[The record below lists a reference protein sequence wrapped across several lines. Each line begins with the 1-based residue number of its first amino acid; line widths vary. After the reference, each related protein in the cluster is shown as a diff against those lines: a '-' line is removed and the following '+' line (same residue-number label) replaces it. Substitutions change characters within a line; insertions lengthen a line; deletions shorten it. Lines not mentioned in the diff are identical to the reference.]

1 MPRGAK
7 EEGHKSAHRSAGHRL
22 QREAGAIQVGGGANS
37 VLGEPLPAAEGTL
50 RAPRRHPPSVS
61 RPWVCSDLLALCSA
75 VMLGALSLHFLGQ
88 NQLGRSLVEPFT
100 KQRRLQAPIKN
111 RRERRYSNRTI
122 I

>member
-75 VMLGALSLHFLGQ
+75 VMLGALSRGGSVQ
-88 NQLGRSLVEPFT
+88 AYARCREPEPAEVV
-100 KQRRLQAPIKN
+100 RACRA
-111 RRERRYSNRTI
+111 
-122 I
+122 

>member
-37 VLGEPLPAAEGTL
+37 VLGEPLLAAEGTL

-61 RPWVCSDLLALCSA
+61 RPCFCSDLLALCSA
-75 VMLGALSLHFLGQ
+75 VMLGALS
-88 NQLGRSLVEPFT
+88 R
-100 KQRRLQAPIKN
+100 RRLHLLQGRKDWLVA
-111 RRERRYSNRTI
+111 I
-122 I
+122 IGLHHLLI

>member
-1 MPRGAK
+1 MLTQGLRLPSMPRSAK

-75 VMLGALSLHFLGQ
+75 VMLGALSAGM
-88 NQLGRSLVEPFT
+88 GRP
-100 KQRRLQAPIKN
+100 
-111 RRERRYSNRTI
+111 RTEARFALPTI
-122 I
+122 HALRAGVSG